1 MNTDRRRAHAQHGFS
16 LIEIMIGIVIGMIAV
31 LVIFQVFALAEGIK
45 RNTTSVGDAQQNGL
59 LSSFILNVQLANAN
73 NGYAYAMKELG
84 TCTPTANPATTFRPL
99 PVLITPG
106 ALVTDPDSF
115 VLNFSQAQRMPAP
128 APFIGPAAA
137 NADYTVQS
145 PLGFKAGDIVVAI
158 SLSGDCKPSRVN
170 SVTGP
175 DVNGVVT
182 ISHTGAPVGF
192 GTDSVLLNLGPT
204 GSSGPGQ
211 RVAYDVAS
219 GVLRSTNLWDN
230 TGAALGTPVPN
241 PIASNIINMKM
252 LYGVDNLAGGLDWVA
267 PTGIWDPAALLT
279 APNSTLARIRAVR
292 IGLVVQGEQWD
303 KTAPDYTWTLFEG
316 GTQISHTITAVGGNY
331 RYRTYETTIP
341 RRNPIWNPMS

>member
-1 MNTDRRRAHAQHGFS
+1 MITDRRRSHAQHGFS

-31 LVIFQVFALAEGIK
+31 LVIYQVFALAEGIK

-84 TCTPTANPATTFRPL
+84 TCAPTANPATTFRPI

-106 ALVTDPDSF
+106 ALATDPDSF
-115 VLNFSQAQRMPAP
+115 VLNFSQSQRLLAP
-128 APFIGPAAA
+128 APFIAPAAA
-137 NADYTVQS
+137 GADYTVQS
-145 PLGFKAGDIVVAI
+145 PLGFKTGDIVVAI
-158 SLSGDCKPSRVN
+158 SLAGDCAPSRVTG
-170 SVTGP
+170 VTAP

-182 ISHTGAPVGF
+182 VSHTGAAVGF
-192 GTDSVLLNLGPT
+192 PTDAMLLNLGPK
-204 GSSGPGQ
+204 GSGQ

-219 GVLRSTNLWDN
+219 GVLRSTNLWGD
-230 TGAALGTPVPN
+230 TGAALALPVPN
-241 PIASNIINMKM
+241 PIASNIINMKL
-252 LYGVDNLAGGLDWVA
+252 LYGIDDLAGGLTWVT
-267 PTGIWDPAALLT
+267 PTGIWDPAALLN

-303 KTAPDYTWTLFEG
+303 KAAPDYTWTLFEG
-316 GTQISHTITAVGGNY
+316 ATQISHTITAVGGNY

-341 RRNPIWNPMS
+341 LRNPIWNPVS